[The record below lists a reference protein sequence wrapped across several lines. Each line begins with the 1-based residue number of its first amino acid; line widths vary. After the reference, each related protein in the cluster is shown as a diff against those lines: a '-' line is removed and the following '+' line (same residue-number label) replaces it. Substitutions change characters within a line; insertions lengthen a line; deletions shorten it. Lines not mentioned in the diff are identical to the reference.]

1 MKQRINEVQR
11 LQKIAGIKENVN
23 EIMLKVGDVIYDKN
37 KDKYFK
43 IEKINDLNYEF
54 RYIDDPKTTRYI
66 SNSFMPETLP
76 IASVDKYL
84 GDDFIKY
91 SK

>member
-23 EIMLKVGDVIYDKN
+23 EIMLKVGDVIYDKS
-37 KDKYFK
+37 KDRYFK
-43 IEKINDLNYEF
+43 IEDINDTQYIF
-54 RYIDDPKTTRYI
+54 RYIDPKTTSYI
-66 SNSFMPETLP
+66 SNSFIPNTLP
-76 IASVDKYL
+76 INYIDKYL

-91 SK
+91 NK